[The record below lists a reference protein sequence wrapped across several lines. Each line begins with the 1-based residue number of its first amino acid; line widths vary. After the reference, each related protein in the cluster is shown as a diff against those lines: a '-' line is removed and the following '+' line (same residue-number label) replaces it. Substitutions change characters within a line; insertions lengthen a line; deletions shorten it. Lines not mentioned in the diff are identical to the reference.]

1 MTHAA
6 RPRPRLHIDWT
17 RCDGRGLCVE
27 LLPGV
32 LRRDPWGY
40 PLTRDGSREPE
51 VTASALRD
59 ARAAVGRCPRLALS
73 LVTSAP
79 ETDGQ
84 QAEPR
89 HRRK

>member
-1 MTHAA
+1 MKFTKKA
-6 RPRPRLHIDWT
+6 PQPVQRLHVDWT

-40 PLTRDGSREPE
+40 PLARDGSREPAVPE
-51 VTASALRD
+51 HALHD

-73 LVTSAP
+73 LLASTP
-79 ETDGQ
+79 ETR
-84 QAEPR
+84 AR
-89 HRRK
+89 HSRR